1 MARNGL
7 VYEYMFIAI
16 IVAVLAGFISSLA
29 YYSYALNVNPAC
41 EAIKADQQALDDIV
55 RKAQTTPVVE
65 KAEGVYEVYIVG
77 RQFVWIPS
85 NIVLKD
91 PKQVTFYVATTDV
104 IHGFEI
110 AGTNVNFMVI
120 PGYIAKFT
128 WYPPK
133 NAEGEYLILC
143 NEYCGVGHQF
153 MKASLVIER
162 SQQALSESEAGAQQI
177 IAGMVDTLSAT
188 TGLTLVPTS

>member
-41 EAIKADQQALDDIV
+41 EAIKADQQALEDIMQ
-55 RKAQTTPVVE
+55 KAQTTPVVE

-85 NIVLKD
+85 TIVLED
-91 PKQVTFYVATTDV
+91 PKQVTFYVATSDV

-153 MKASLVIER
+153 MKATLIIER
-162 SQQALSESEAGAQQI
+162 SQQALSTSGNSAPEILEY
-177 IAGMVDTLSAT
+177 IAGLLSST
-188 TGLTLVPTS
+188 TGLALIPPS